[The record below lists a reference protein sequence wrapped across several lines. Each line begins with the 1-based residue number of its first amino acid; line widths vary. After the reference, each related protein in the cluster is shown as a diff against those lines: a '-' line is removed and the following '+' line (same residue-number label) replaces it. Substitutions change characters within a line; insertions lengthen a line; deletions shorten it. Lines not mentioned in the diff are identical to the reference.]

1 MFAGLRACQGD
12 REDIVCSAIMNT
24 LWSGKMRRGSGVYWA
39 VLALSLY
46 VAGGLLVMAG
56 LIMIGILG
64 TQDLWGW
71 GEARGMGYM
80 AFGVGILLSIL
91 GVMIMRIMRNRG
103 VA

>member
-1 MFAGLRACQGD
+1 MRSDDGKSSQGVICMKRGYGL
-12 REDIVCSAIMNT
+12 I
-24 LWSGKMRRGSGVYWA
+24 WA

-46 VAGGLLVMAG
+46 VVGGLLIMAG
-56 LIMIGILG
+56 LILIGVLG

-71 GEARGMGYM
+71 GEARGIGYM
-80 AFGVGILLSIL
+80 AFGIGIFLSIF